1 MSDVDTG
8 LGLSPDPRDVLAAAG
23 RKAGV
28 PTAEATLIR
37 DGTNVIYQ
45 MPAGVVARVG
55 PPSSQLVAARQIQAW
70 RWLADAGIPVVR
82 AVDNIDQPTVV
93 VRAVDNIDQPTVVG
107 NRPVTWWVQLPDHR
121 HATPAELG
129 AILGRLHALDVPESP
144 SFPVVDPFEGLH
156 ESIEGGTAL
165 PEDDLVW
172 LRALARRLRSEYL
185 ALAPGLPR
193 CVIHGDAWQGNVV
206 VPRAGGAP
214 VLLDLDH
221 VGIGPREWD
230 LVSLAVDYTDFARIT
245 DLDYQAFVDAYGG
258 YDMTA
263 WPGYRTLATIR
274 ELRWTAFVLGK
285 AKANPKAAE
294 QVRHRVACL
303 RGEIERPWS
312 WSAF

>member
-1 MSDVDTG
+1 MDTE
-8 LGLSPDPRDVLAAAG
+8 LVLSGDPRDVLAAAG
-23 RKAGV
+23 KKAGV
-28 PTAEATLIR
+28 PTAKATLIR

-45 MPAGVVARVG
+45 MTGGVVARVG
-55 PPSSQLVAARQIQAW
+55 PPGSQLVAARQIQAS
-70 RWLADAGIPVVR
+70 RWLAEAGIPVVR
-82 AVDNIDQPTVV
+82 AVDD
-93 VRAVDNIDQPTVVG
+93 IDQPTVVG
-107 NRPVTWWVQLPDHR
+107 NRPVTWWVELPDHR

-129 AILGRLHALDVPESP
+129 EVLGRLHALEIPKST
-144 SFPVVDPFEGLH
+144 SFPAVDPFEGLR
-156 ESIEGGTAL
+156 ESIDDGTVL
-165 PEDDLVW
+165 PEDDRAW
-172 LRALARRLRSEYL
+172 LRDLAEQLRSEYL
-185 ALAPGLPR
+185 VLVPGLPR

-206 VPRAGGAP
+206 APRAGGAP

-221 VGIGPREWD
+221 VGIGPPEWD

-245 DLDYQAFVDAYGG
+245 DSDYQAFVDAYGG

-263 WPGYRTLATIR
+263 GPGYRTLATIR

-285 AKANPKAAE
+285 AATSPEAYE

>member
-1 MSDVDTG
+1 MLVE
-8 LGLSPDPRDVLAAAG
+8 AG

-28 PTAEATLIR
+28 PIAEATLIR
-37 DGTNVIYQ
+37 DGVNVIYE
-45 MPAGVVARVG
+45 MAGVVARVG
-55 PPSSQLVAARQIQAW
+55 PLGSLPVAARQIQAS

-82 AVDNIDQPTVV
+82 AI
-93 VRAVDNIDQPTVVG
+93 DNIDQPTVVG

-129 AILGRLHALDVPESP
+129 EVLGRLHALDVPESP
-144 SFPVVDPFEGLH
+144 SLPIVDPFEGLR
-156 ESIEGGTAL
+156 ESIDGGTAL
-165 PEDDLVW
+165 PEDDRAW
-172 LRALARRLRSEYL
+172 LRDLTEQLHSEYL
-185 ALAPGLPR
+185 ALVPELPR

-206 VPRAGGAP
+206 VPRTGGAP

-221 VGIGPREWD
+221 IGIGPREWD

-245 DLDYQAFVDAYGG
+245 DLDYQAFVAAYGA

-263 WPGYRTLATIR
+263 WPDYRTLATIR

-285 AKANPKAAE
+285 ANSNPEAAQ

-303 RGEIERPWS
+303 RGKISRPWS

>member
-1 MSDVDTG
+1 MSDVDTN
-8 LGLSPDPRDVLAAAG
+8 LVLSGDPRDVLTTAAK
-23 RKAGV
+23 KAGL

-37 DGTNVIYQ
+37 DGANVIYE
-45 MPAGVVARVG
+45 MAGGVVARVG
-55 PPSSQLVAARQIQAW
+55 PPGSQLVAARQIQAS
-70 RWLADAGIPVVR
+70 RWLADTGIAVVR
-82 AVDNIDQPTVV
+82 AVDD
-93 VRAVDNIDQPTVVG
+93 IDQPTVVG
-107 NRPVTWWVQLPDHR
+107 TRPVTWWVQLPDHR

-129 AILGRLHALDVPESP
+129 TVLGRLHALDVPEP
-144 SFPVVDPFEGLH
+144 PPFPVVDPFEGLL
-156 ESIEGGTAL
+156 ESIDGGAAL
-165 PEDDLVW
+165 PGDDRAW
-172 LRALARRLRSEYL
+172 LRDLTMQLRAEYL

-206 VPRAGGAP
+206 VPKAGGAP

-230 LVSLAVDYTDFARIT
+230 LVSLTVDYTDFARLT
-245 DLDYQAFVDAYGG
+245 DADYQAFVDAYGG

-263 WPGYRTLATIR
+263 WSGYRTLATIR

-285 AKANPKAAE
+285 AKTSTEAAQ
-294 QVRHRVACL
+294 QVRHRLACL

>member
-1 MSDVDTG
+1 MSDVDTN
-8 LGLSPDPRDVLAAAG
+8 LVLSRDPRDVLTAAG

-28 PTAEATLIR
+28 STAEATLIR

-45 MPAGVVARVG
+45 IVGGVVARVG
-55 PPSSQLVAARQIQAW
+55 PPGSQLVAARQIQAS

-82 AVDNIDQPTVV
+82 AVDD
-93 VRAVDNIDQPTVVG
+93 IDQPTVVG

-129 AILGRLHALDVPESP
+129 AVLRRLHALEVPESP
-144 SFPVVDPFEGLH
+144 SFPVVDPFEGLR
-156 ESIEGGTAL
+156 ESIDGGTVL
-165 PEDDLVW
+165 PEDDRTL
-172 LRALARRLRSEYL
+172 LRDLAGQLHSEYL
-185 ALAPGLPR
+185 VLVPELPR
-193 CVIHGDAWQGNVV
+193 RVIHGDAWQGNVV
-206 VPRAGGAP
+206 VPKAGGVP

-258 YDMTA
+258 YDMTV

-285 AKANPKAAE
+285 ATTSPEAAE

>member
-8 LGLSPDPRDVLAAAG
+8 LVLSGDPRDVLTIAA

-37 DGTNVIYQ
+37 DGTNVIYE
-45 MPAGVVARVG
+45 MASGVVARVG
-55 PPSSQLVAARQIQAW
+55 PPGSQLVAARQIQAS
-70 RWLADAGIPVVR
+70 RWLADAGIAVVR
-82 AVDNIDQPTVV
+82 AVDDIDQPTVV
-93 VRAVDNIDQPTVVG
+93 RT
-107 NRPVTWWVQLPDHR
+107 RPVTWWVQLPDHR

-129 AILGRLHALDVPESP
+129 AVLGRLHALDVPESP
-144 SFPVVDPFEGLH
+144 SFPVVDPFEGLG
-156 ESIEGGTAL
+156 ESIDGGTAL
-165 PEDDLVW
+165 SEDDRAW
-172 LRALARRLRSEYL
+172 LRDLAERLHGEYSALIPS
-185 ALAPGLPR
+185 LPR

-206 VPRAGGAP
+206 VPRAGGTP

-221 VGIGPREWD
+221 VGIGLREWD
-230 LVSLAVDYTDFARIT
+230 LVSLAVDYTDFARLT
-245 DLDYQAFVDAYGG
+245 DSDYQAFVDAYGG

-263 WPGYRTLATIR
+263 WSGYRTLATIR

-285 AKANPKAAE
+285 AKTSTEATQ

>member
-1 MSDVDTG
+1 MSDVDTE
-8 LGLSPDPRDVLAAAG
+8 LVLSGDPRDVLAAAG
-23 RKAGV
+23 KKAGV
-28 PTAEATLIR
+28 PTAKATLIR

-45 MPAGVVARVG
+45 MTGGVVARVG
-55 PPSSQLVAARQIQAW
+55 PPGSQLVAARQIQAS
-70 RWLADAGIPVVR
+70 RWLAEAGIPVVR
-82 AVDNIDQPTVV
+82 AVDD
-93 VRAVDNIDQPTVVG
+93 IDQPTVVG
-107 NRPVTWWVQLPDHR
+107 NRPVTWWVELPDHR

-129 AILGRLHALDVPESP
+129 EVLGRLHALEIPKST
-144 SFPVVDPFEGLH
+144 SFPAVDPFEGLR
-156 ESIEGGTAL
+156 ESIDDGTVL
-165 PEDDLVW
+165 PEDDRAW
-172 LRALARRLRSEYL
+172 LRDLAEQLRSEYL
-185 ALAPGLPR
+185 VLVPGLPR

-206 VPRAGGAP
+206 APRAGGAP

-221 VGIGPREWD
+221 VGIGPPEWD

-245 DLDYQAFVDAYGG
+245 DSDYQAFVDAYGG

-263 WPGYRTLATIR
+263 GPGYRTLATIR

-285 AKANPKAAE
+285 AATSPEAYE

>member
-1 MSDVDTG
+1 MDTD
-8 LGLSPDPRDVLAAAG
+8 LVLSGDPRDVLAAAG
-23 RKAGV
+23 KKAGV

-45 MPAGVVARVG
+45 MTGGVVARVG
-55 PPSSQLVAARQIQAW
+55 PPGSHLVAARQIQAS
-70 RWLADAGIPVVR
+70 RWLAEAGIPVVR
-82 AVDNIDQPTVV
+82 AVDDI
-93 VRAVDNIDQPTVVG
+93 AQPTVVG
-107 NRPVTWWVQLPDHR
+107 SRPVTWWVQLPDHR

-129 AILGRLHALDVPESP
+129 AILGRLHALEIPESP
-144 SFPVVDPFEGLH
+144 SFPTVDPFEGLR
-156 ESIEGGTAL
+156 ESIDGGTVL
-165 PEDDLVW
+165 PEDDRAW
-172 LRALARRLRSEYL
+172 LRDLAERLQSEYL
-185 ALAPGLPR
+185 VLVPRLPR

-230 LVSLAVDYTDFARIT
+230 LVSLTVDYTDFARIT
-245 DLDYQAFVDAYGG
+245 DLDYQSFVDAYGG

-285 AKANPKAAE
+285 AMTSPEAAE

-303 RGEIERPWS
+303 RGEVDLPWS